1 MTAMKRIR
9 EVWMR
14 GPIPGVSPLLQSVAH
29 TLLQV
34 QEDINSLIG
43 EDLANQLWIK
53 PYGLASIAFHLQA
66 IRAVGDRVMSYAT
79 EHQLSELQF
88 RQLKVEGWSNS
99 SKTITEQM
107 NVPGRRTIKPN
118 F

>member
-14 GPIPGVSPLLQSVAH
+14 GPIPGVSPLLQPVAH
-29 TLLQV
+29 ALLQV

-66 IRAVGDRVMSYAT
+66 IRAVGDRVMS
-79 EHQLSELQF
+79 
-88 RQLKVEGWSNS
+88 
-99 SKTITEQM
+99 
-107 NVPGRRTIKPN
+107 
-118 F
+118 